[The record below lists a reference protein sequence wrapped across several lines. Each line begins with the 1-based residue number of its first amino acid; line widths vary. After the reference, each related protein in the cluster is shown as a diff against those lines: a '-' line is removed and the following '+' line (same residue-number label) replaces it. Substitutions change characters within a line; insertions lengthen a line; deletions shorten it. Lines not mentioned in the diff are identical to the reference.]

1 MCNPNHSSDEAMRFV
16 AGVNVACSV
25 VWQAPNYFSVISKP
39 MDFTTVRENLAA
51 GKYVRWHLLEEDMM
65 TMFQNAMTYNSPST
79 TFHKQAKTLM
89 QVAKKLIALGKEG
102 VTNFRGKTAGVVRA
116 HNAQVA
122 ADDRA
127 EKNAQKAAIRLG
139 FSSRVGCFF
148 FLHGKSSYIVCV

>member
-1 MCNPNHSSDEAMRFV
+1 MV
-16 AGVNVACSV
+16 G
-25 VWQAPNYFSVISKP
+25 WQAPNYFSVISKP

-51 GKYVRWHLLEEDMM
+51 GKYVKWQLLEEDMM

-89 QVAKKLIALGKEG
+89 QVAKKLITLGKEG

-127 EKNAQKAAIRLG
+127 EKNAQKAAIR
-139 FSSRVGCFF
+139 
-148 FLHGKSSYIVCV
+148 